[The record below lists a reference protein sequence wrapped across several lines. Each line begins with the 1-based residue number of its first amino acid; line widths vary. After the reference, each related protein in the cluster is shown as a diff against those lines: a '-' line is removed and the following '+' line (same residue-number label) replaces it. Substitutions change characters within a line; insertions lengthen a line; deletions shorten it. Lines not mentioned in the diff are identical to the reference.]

1 MTLKNWPPLR
11 PLMLLA
17 LVLSVTGCAPTQTRW
32 LAPQSPEIPM
42 LPMEARQGPAPSI
55 CLPTCSAGLAAEL
68 EALAGVAD
76 RARIAGL
83 TCERAYEAVRG
94 NVRP

>member
-1 MTLKNWPPLR
+1 MRLKEWPPLR

-17 LVLSVTGCAPTQTRW
+17 LALSATGCTPTQTRW

-68 EALAGVAD
+68 KRLQKLRTAPASPD
-76 RARIAGL
+76 
-83 TCERAYEAVRG
+83 
-94 NVRP
+94 

>member
-1 MTLKNWPPLR
+1 MMLKNRPLLR
-11 PLMLLA
+11 LLMLLVCA
-17 LVLSVTGCAPTQTRW
+17 LSATGCTPTQTRW

-68 EALAGVAD
+68 KRLQELRTMPASPD
-76 RARIAGL
+76 
-83 TCERAYEAVRG
+83 
-94 NVRP
+94 